1 MAADPGT
8 AAASADTALDLW
20 KVVIPALAA
29 LLGVV
34 IGGVLQI
41 VSAFWVAETQ
51 RTHRLKDEKAARGR
65 DEDKLEADQKYVRA
79 VLARH
84 LEAYARDCAQAMWAN
99 DDHEEQGATNPP
111 EFPDWPPDIAW
122 ELLSPNEMMAI
133 RDIEIR
139 VDIQREHVK
148 GSVWYG
154 AADEDDARSYYMDG
168 AARIGS
174 DAWLVSKELRQKA
187 EVDPFEFP
195 NVGGNF
201 AESLA
206 DRVERLN
213 EQARLHE
220 EKRAAKQAAGKD
232 DLDD

>member
-8 AAASADTALDLW
+8 TTTSALDLW
-20 KVVIPALAA
+20 EIAIPALAA

-41 VSAFWVAETQ
+41 VSASYVARVQRTQ
-51 RTHRLKDEKAARGR
+51 RLNDEKAARDR
-65 DEDKLEADQKYVRA
+65 EAEELEADRKYVRA
-79 VLARH
+79 ILARH
-84 LEAYARDCAQAMWAN
+84 LEAYARACAQAMWDN
-99 DDHEEQGATNPP
+99 DDHEEKGATNPP

-122 ELLSPNEMMAI
+122 ELLSPNEMMKI

-174 DAWLVSKELRQKA
+174 EAWSVSKELRQKA

-206 DRVERLN
+206 DRVERLD
-213 EQARLHE
+213 EEARLYE
-220 EKRAAKQAAGKD
+220 EKQAAKKAAGKD
-232 DLDD
+232 A